1 MGYGGE
7 TVEVRFFKELR
18 ETLPKTQPAAP
29 PVPESQAQTLHY
41 SVLNVSLEI
50 LLVKSVGLER

>member
-1 MGYGGE
+1 M
-7 TVEVRFFKELR
+7 EVRFFKELQ

-29 PVPESQAQTLHY
+29 PVPESQAQTFRY
-41 SVLNVSLEI
+41 SVLNVSLEM